1 MVVCCA
7 EGVIAVA
14 DLVSF
19 EKLKQKR
26 LENDVFSRW
35 VRFYEEQP
43 YEELLSSLVYEH
55 ENDFPLKRSSE
66 WMDQLR
72 HRAMVQ
78 VLDARAQTHFLKS
91 FLEEIRAQ

>member
-1 MVVCCA
+1 VLCGV
-7 EGVIAVA
+7 EGVKAVA

-55 ENDFPLKRSSE
+55 ENDFPLKRSSD

>member
-1 MVVCCA
+1 MLCGV
-7 EGVIAVA
+7 EGVKAVA

-55 ENDFPLKRSSE
+55 ENDFPLKRSSD